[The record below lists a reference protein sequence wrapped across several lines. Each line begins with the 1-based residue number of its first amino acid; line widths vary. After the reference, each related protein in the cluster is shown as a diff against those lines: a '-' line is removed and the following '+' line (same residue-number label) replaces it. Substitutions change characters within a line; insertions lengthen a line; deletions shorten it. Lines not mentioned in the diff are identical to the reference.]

1 MRNLRNGII
10 VVLMALFSIT
20 NYAQSPSDVDG
31 EYTLGERNT
40 VVKIEKQNEVYS
52 GKIISSDNPK
62 AKIGKLIIKDLKLKK
77 GKWRGKI
84 YAPKRKEWYDAEF
97 TPKENSLEIT
107 IKVGFMSK
115 TINWKRK

>member
-1 MRNLRNGII
+1 
-10 VVLMALFSIT
+10 MALFSIT